1 MRSTFSVTRRPFS
14 PVQGFACLRRI
25 ADAVKVQVG
34 RRSLVAVIGLALVVA
49 VVLLVQRTGTS
60 VISAAVTPNWR
71 FLLAGLAICAA
82 VQPLRALAWTSTV
95 RSPVGFRA
103 MYTAS
108 SVGSFLDTVL
118 PGRLGEASKV
128 AVLKVTAGP
137 RWPGFSRA
145 GGSLLCAHLLEMI
158 AFVLVGAASAF
169 FLPVPTWAKI
179 TMLVGLP
186 AAAGGLLLA
195 SVLNAKLRHRLPE
208 GVGSFLAGA
217 AVPKGVML
225 RAGAIL
231 VLTWVARWFGM
242 LFLLHAVGV
251 RVGVGVGVV
260 GATGLVGGEMLRILE
275 ERAFPVGELRAYAS
289 ARSEG
294 RRLAFGVNVLV
305 LPPGAE
311 GRPHYHEQQDE
322 LYFVHSGRA
331 RFDLPGESRELGPGG
346 LCHVES
352 TTARQVTN
360 VGDGE
365 LVLLVVGGKGGY
377 VERDGAP
384 ADPAELG

>member
-1 MRSTFSVTRRPFS
+1 MRIRPS
-14 PVQGFACLRRI
+14 PARTLVSPFQGYGPPRRI

-34 RRSLVAVIGLALVVA
+34 RRSLVAVIALASVVA
-49 VVLLVQRTGTS
+49 VALLVQRSGTK
-60 VISAAVTPNWR
+60 VFSAAATPNWR

-95 RSPVGFRA
+95 RSPIGFRA

-108 SVGSFLDTVL
+108 AVGSFLDTVL

-137 RWPGFSRA
+137 KWPGFSRA

-195 SVLNAKLRHRLPE
+195 STLNAKLRHRLPE
-208 GVGSFLAGA
+208 GVGSFFEGA
-217 AVPKGVML
+217 AAPKGIML

-251 RVGVGVGVV
+251 RVGVGSALLYMVV
-260 GATGLVGGEMLRILE
+260 TGLANTMPFLPGNVGLYQGAAIGALAMAGHSGDTAIAASVFTPAAASLATAVAALVGL
-275 ERAFPVGELRAYAS
+275 AFY
-289 ARSEG
+289 G
-294 RRLAFGVNVLV
+294 RRVGQL
-305 LPPGAE
+305 
-311 GRPHYHEQQDE
+311 
-322 LYFVHSGRA
+322 SRA
-331 RFDLPGESRELGPGG
+331 AVRF
-346 LCHVES
+346 
-352 TTARQVTN
+352 
-360 VGDGE
+360 
-365 LVLLVVGGKGGY
+365 
-377 VERDGAP
+377 
-384 ADPAELG
+384 

>member
-1 MRSTFSVTRRPFS
+1 MRSAFSTTRSLVSPF
-14 PVQGFACLRRI
+14 QGFGSLRRT

-34 RRSLVAVIGLALVVA
+34 RRSLVAVVGLASVVA
-49 VVLLVQRTGTS
+49 VVLMVQRTGTS
-60 VISAAVTPNWR
+60 VFSAAATPNWR
-71 FLLAGLAICAA
+71 FLLAGLAISAA

-108 SVGSFLDTVL
+108 AVGSFLDTVL

-169 FLPVPTWAKI
+169 FLPVPGWAKI

-186 AAAGGLLLA
+186 AAVGGLLLA
-195 SVLNAKLRHRLPE
+195 SMLNAKLRHRLPD

-217 AVPKGVML
+217 AAPKGIML

-231 VLTWVARWFGM
+231 VLTWVARWFGV

-251 RVGVGVGVV
+251 HVGVGSALLYMVVTGLANTMPFLPGNVGLYQGAAIGALAMAGHGGDTAIAASVFTPAAASL
-260 GATGLVGGEMLRILE
+260 ATGVAALAGLAL
-275 ERAFPVGELRAYAS
+275 Y
-289 ARSEG
+289 G
-294 RRLAFGVNVLV
+294 RRVGQL
-305 LPPGAE
+305 
-311 GRPHYHEQQDE
+311 
-322 LYFVHSGRA
+322 SRA
-331 RFDLPGESRELGPGG
+331 AVRF
-346 LCHVES
+346 
-352 TTARQVTN
+352 
-360 VGDGE
+360 
-365 LVLLVVGGKGGY
+365 
-377 VERDGAP
+377 
-384 ADPAELG
+384 